1 MDIIDITDN
10 IKKDSI
16 IDNKDTNYKEFIKEY
31 KYEILLSLICII
43 TIIYYLCK
51 NNDLIDLFNN
61 NSDNYNTYLSL
72 TTIPERLIHPWF
84 YNNLKNLMN
93 LNGNYKVI
101 LNIPETFKGTGEKY
115 IIPQNILDLQK
126 DNLIINRVQ
135 DDYGPI
141 TKLLGT
147 LMNNNIPDNA
157 CIMICDDDIPYY
169 KDFVKLI
176 YKEYIKNKNII
187 YTYCIPTIEGYKGFM
202 FQKKTMMPILNIK
215 RPKSCFRIDDDF
227 IGEFIRTNKIPV
239 KTVSYYGNEKKY
251 NDYRQGFCNFDIY
264 IHDHEVPRW
273 RELKSDNRGPMI
285 QQCRKDYHELNN

>member
-1 MDIIDITDN
+1 MDVENINNTDT
-10 IKKDSI
+10 S
-16 IDNKDTNYKEFIKEY
+16 YKEFIKEY

-51 NNDLIDLFNN
+51 NNDLIDLFNRFFN
-61 NSDNYNTYLSL
+61 NSDNSNTYLSL

-115 IIPQNILDLQK
+115 IIPQNVLDLQK

-135 DDYGPI
+135 EDYGPI

-147 LMNNNIPDNA
+147 LMNNNIPDDA

-187 YTYCIPTIEGYKGFM
+187 YTYCIPKIEGFKGFM

-215 RPKSCFRIDDDF
+215 RPESCFRIDDDF
-227 IGEFIRTNKIPV
+227 IGEFIRTNKISV

-251 NDYRQGFCNFDIY
+251 NDYRKGFCNFDIY
-264 IHDHEVPRW
+264 IHNHEVPGW

-285 QQCRKDYHELNN
+285 QQCRKDYHELNDILLS

>member
-1 MDIIDITDN
+1 MIIYMI
-10 IKKDSI
+10 IK
-16 IDNKDTNYKEFIKEY
+16 YFEEY
-31 KYEILLSLICII
+31 KYEISLSFII
-43 TIIYYLCK
+43 LFSVIYYIHNNYKTTIINLIYPDY
-51 NNDLIDLFNN
+51 NNRDKI
-61 NSDNYNTYLSL
+61 YLSL
-72 TTIPERLIHPWF
+72 TTIPERLVHPWF
-84 YNNLKNLMN
+84 YNNLKNLMNLMN

-115 IIPQNILDLQK
+115 IIPQNVLDLQK

-135 DDYGPI
+135 EDYGPI

-147 LMNNNIPDNA
+147 LMNNNIPDDA

-187 YTYCIPTIEGYKGFM
+187 YTYCTPTIEGFKGFM

-215 RPKSCFRIDDDF
+215 RPESCFRIDDNF
-227 IGEFIRTNKIPV
+227 IGEFIRTNKIPIE
-239 KTVSYYGNEKKY
+239 TVSYYGNEKKY

-273 RELKSDNRGPMI
+273 RELKSDNRGPMVEK
-285 QQCRKDYHELNN
+285 CRKDYHELNIT